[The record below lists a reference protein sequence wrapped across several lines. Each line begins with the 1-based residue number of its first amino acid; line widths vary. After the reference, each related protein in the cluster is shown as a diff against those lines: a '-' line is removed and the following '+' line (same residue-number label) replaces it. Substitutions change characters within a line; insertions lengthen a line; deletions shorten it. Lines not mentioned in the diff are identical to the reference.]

1 MCKLQF
7 REKFNVLTS
16 LKLTTMK
23 KFNSFIMIIMIAAT
37 TGAMA
42 QESATASSSA
52 TIVAP
57 IGIEKSA
64 DMNFGNVAINDEI
77 GTVVMTTAGATSITG
92 GVTLPAN
99 TGTVTAAAFD
109 VTGEADYTYTIALP
123 SSAITLVDG
132 AGTPNE
138 MTVGTFVSDPLT
150 TGALTSGAQTVNVG
164 AILNVAGGQ
173 AAGVYTNTTDL
184 TVTVNYNQ

>member
-1 MCKLQF
+1 
-7 REKFNVLTS
+7 
-16 LKLTTMK
+16 MK

-99 TGTVTAAAFD
+99 TGTVTAAAFN

-123 SSAITLVDG
+123 SSPITLSDVVT
-132 AGTPNE
+132 ASNQ

-150 TGALTSGAQTVNVG
+150 TGTLTGGAQTVNVG
-164 AILNVAGGQ
+164 ATLNVEGGQ
-173 AAGVYTNTTDL
+173 AAGVYKNTTDL
-184 TVTVNYNQ
+184 TVTVNYN

>member
-1 MCKLQF
+1 
-7 REKFNVLTS
+7 
-16 LKLTTMK
+16 MK
-23 KFNSFIMIIMIAAT
+23 KIKSLIMMIMIAAT

-64 DMNFGNVAINDEI
+64 DMNFGNVATNDAG
-77 GTVVMTTAGATSITG
+77 GTVVLTTGGATSKTG

-109 VTGEADYTYTIALP
+109 VTGESDYTYTITLP
-123 SSAITLVDG
+123 STAITLQDD

-150 TGALTSGAQTVNVG
+150 TGALVSGAQTVNVG
-164 AILNVAGGQ
+164 AILTVDGSQ
-173 AAGVYTNTTDL
+173 EPGVYTNTTDL
-184 TVTVNYNQ
+184 TVTVNYN

>member
-1 MCKLQF
+1 
-7 REKFNVLTS
+7 
-16 LKLTTMK
+16 MK
-23 KFNSFIMIIMIAAT
+23 KIKSLIMMIMIAAT

-64 DMNFGNVAINDEI
+64 DMNFGNVATNDAG
-77 GTVVMTTAGATSITG
+77 GTVVLTTGGSTSKTG

-109 VTGEADYTYTIALP
+109 VTGESDYTYTITLP
-123 SSAITLVDG
+123 STAITLQDD

-150 TGALTSGAQTVNVG
+150 TGALVSGAQTVNVG
-164 AILNVAGGQ
+164 ATLNVDGSQ
-173 AAGVYTNTTDL
+173 EPGVYTNTSDL
-184 TVTVNYNQ
+184 TVTVNYN

>member
-1 MCKLQF
+1 
-7 REKFNVLTS
+7 
-16 LKLTTMK
+16 MK

-99 TGTVTAAAFD
+99 TGTVTAAAFN

-123 SSAITLVDG
+123 SSQLHW
-132 AGTPNE
+132 
-138 MTVGTFVSDPLT
+138 
-150 TGALTSGAQTVNVG
+150 
-164 AILNVAGGQ
+164 
-173 AAGVYTNTTDL
+173 
-184 TVTVNYNQ
+184 